1 MKGAAD
7 SPDGFRRP
15 LAFTLIELL
24 VVIAIIAILAAL
36 LLPALARAKE
46 HARRI
51 VCMNNLRQIGLATG
65 LYVTDF
71 ARYPY
76 FIRPDSWKPSPGSI
90 DVVLHSYTKHYWT
103 NALWKCPSYKWVT
116 TYASDYRLVEWTGG
130 PPIGSYAYN
139 EAGSAGEWLIAP
151 KNFGLGGWLTD
162 NLTINIDVPSRRESE
177 IRVPSQMVA
186 FGDSGGSGTVFGR
199 TQWWSSH
206 GDKYTLVFC
215 DAHIEYIDRRELFNT
230 NSFLGLRRWNY
241 DFEPH

>member
-1 MKGAAD
+1 MSVD
-7 SPDGFRRP
+7 SIVPSVRRQ
-15 LAFTLIELL
+15 AFTLIELL
-24 VVIAIIAILAAL
+24 VVIAIIAILAGL

-46 HARRI
+46 QGRRI
-51 VCMNNLRQIGLATG
+51 TCMNNLRQIGLATG

-76 FIRPDSWKPSPGSI
+76 FVRPDSWKPSPGSI
-90 DVVLHSYTKHYWT
+90 DVVLHSYTKYYWT

-116 TYASDYRLVEWTGG
+116 TYASDYRQVLWTGG

-139 EAGSAGEWLIAP
+139 EAGSTGELLIAQ

-162 NLTINIDVPSRRESE
+162 NLTINIDVPSRKEPE
-177 IRVPSQMVA
+177 IRAPSQMVA
-186 FGDSGGSGTVFGR
+186 FGDSQGGSAVFYPTR
-199 TQWWSSH
+199 AWPSH
-206 GDKYTLVFC
+206 GGKFTLVFC
-215 DAHIEYIDRRELFNT
+215 DGHNEFVDRQQLFNT